1 MSKCAAIQM
10 ASSPNISFN
19 LLEAEKLIAEAVKAG
34 AKLVALPENFA
45 LMGDHGSD
53 KLKAKEGDGTG
64 PIQHFLA
71 TVAKKCCIGPVP
83 STSLALSLSDS

>member
-1 MSKCAAIQM
+1 MTKCAAIQM

-45 LMGDHGSD
+45 LMGNHEAD
-53 KLKAKEGDGTG
+53 KLKAKE
-64 PIQHFLA
+64 I
-71 TVAKKCCIGPVP
+71 
-83 STSLALSLSDS
+83 

>member
-19 LLEAEKLIAEAVKAG
+19 LLEAEKLIAEAVKVG

-45 LMGDHGSD
+45 LMGDHETD
-53 KLKAKEGDGTG
+53 KPKANKWDAM
-64 PIQHFLA
+64 IRFIYLMLMCLA
-71 TVAKKCCIGPVP
+71 PMMFTVNQ
-83 STSLALSLSDS
+83 TL